1 MSYTDTE
8 KMDLARAWAEWVH
21 GNPAVYGGT
30 SDRARAAADVVASLP
45 EVVVDGYGLQ
55 GLAELIRANVDELDD
70 AGAQPWRYGHLLRQ
84 VVAGLEDMLPTH
96 YPAHECAADVLYSV
110 SYGGAVHTAWRVD
123 NDDMPWL
130 VSVGRWTTWAADEE
144 VRVLGLATS
153 ADDADADDLTA
164 LREARADDDGTRV
177 TLEQVA
183 EADPAYIY
191 TDRDGRE
198 WEYLGGRWI
207 TGDTH
212 AERVTAREDSPGR
225 ASLPDAFA
233 PYRKDRLATP
243 VAPF

>member
-8 KMDLARAWAEWVH
+8 KMNLARAWAEWVH
-21 GNPAVYGGT
+21 DHPTIYGGT

-70 AGAQPWRYGHLLRQ
+70 TDAQPWRYGHLLRQ

-130 VSVGRWTTWAADEE
+130 VSAGRGTTWAADKE
-144 VRVLGLATS
+144 VRVLGPAAPADGVVDCPVVS
-153 ADDADADDLTA
+153 DDADG
-164 LREARADDDGTRV
+164 DGARV
-177 TLEQVA
+177 TLAQVT
-183 EADPAYIY
+183 ELDPAYIY
-191 TDRDGRE
+191 TDRDGDE
-198 WEYLGGRWI
+198 WAYTNHNWRCISYGVDATNYLTPPAKYG
-207 TGDTH
+207 
-212 AERVTAREDSPGR
+212 
-225 ASLPDAFA
+225 
-233 PYRKDRLATP
+233 PYRKGRLATP
-243 VAPF
+243 DATF